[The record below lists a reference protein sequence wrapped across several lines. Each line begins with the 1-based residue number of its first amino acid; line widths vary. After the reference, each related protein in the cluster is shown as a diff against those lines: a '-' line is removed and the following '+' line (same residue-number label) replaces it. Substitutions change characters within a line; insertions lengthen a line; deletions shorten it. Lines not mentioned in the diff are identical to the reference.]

1 MSAKEHRCTIQEKWS
16 KLPVRANMLHTHDSS
31 SSSSSSSRQHGFIQE
46 IVATYPV
53 ASILQ
58 NSYGKSSILFQE
70 SK

>member
-1 MSAKEHRCTIQEKWS
+1 MIPAAAGSQR
-16 KLPVRANMLHTHDSS
+16 
-31 SSSSSSSRQHGFIQE
+31 GFIQE

-58 NSYGKSSILFQE
+58 NSYGNRSILFQE

>member
-1 MSAKEHRCTIQEKWS
+1 MSAKGHRCTNQEKGP
-16 KLPVRANMLHTHDSS
+16 KLPVRANMLHTHD

-58 NSYGKSSILFQE
+58 NSYGNSSILFQE